1 MKKSIEDT
9 YQKKTPLQHIIDLP
23 DTYIGSVEKTE
34 LDTWVYNQ
42 EENKIEFKNIEYI
55 PGLYKIFDEV
65 LVNAIDDKIYNLNAV
80 IDRSKYN
87 KVWYDQIIV
96 LYDIKKRL
104 KKTV

>member
-1 MKKSIEDT
+1 MGKLRNEIRLNHD
-9 YQKKTPLQHIIDLP
+9 
-23 DTYIGSVEKTE
+23 
-34 LDTWVYNQ
+34 
-42 EENKIEFKNIEYI
+42 EY
-55 PGLYKIFDEV
+55 KV

-96 LYDIKKRL
+96 LHDIKKRL